1 MPDKSAD
8 ITVLLRQMQDGDR
21 AAENQLYDLLMPDLQ
36 KIAAR
41 CLRRERPNHTLQRT
55 ELVHELFMKLAGAK
69 KVIEWRDRGHFFAIC
84 TIKMRRFLID
94 YARKRPTP
102 QFMSIEDL
110 PEGMMAGRNRL
121 EVALVVNSLLDE
133 LEKDAPVRCAI
144 LVAKMYLGY
153 EVQEIAERFGMNLR
167 KVERELHEGRKWLF
181 TRLSKVR

>member
-1 MPDKSAD
+1 MPDNSAD
-8 ITVLLRQMQDGDR
+8 ITVLLRQMQAGDKT
-21 AAENQLYDLLMPDLQ
+21 AEDTLFTLLMPDLK

-41 CLRRERPNHTLQRT
+41 CLRRERANHPLQRT
-55 ELVHELFMKLAGAK
+55 ELVNELFMKLANAK

-84 TIKMRRFLID
+84 TIKMRRYLID
-94 YARKRPTP
+94 HARVNPTP
-102 QFMSIEDL
+102 ELLSIEDL
-110 PEGMMAGRNRL
+110 PEGIMAGRNRL

-133 LEKDAPVRCAI
+133 LERETPVRCSI

-181 TRLSKVR
+181 TRLSKVS